1 MSGYDG
7 AMRSREER
15 LAPLYQV
22 VEKTGEAAE
31 YVTEKLD
38 DGEPPRKIADIL
50 SDPAAGVGL

>member
-1 MSGYDG
+1 
-7 AMRSREER
+7 MRSREER

-38 DGEPPRKIADIL
+38 DG
-50 SDPAAGVGL
+50 